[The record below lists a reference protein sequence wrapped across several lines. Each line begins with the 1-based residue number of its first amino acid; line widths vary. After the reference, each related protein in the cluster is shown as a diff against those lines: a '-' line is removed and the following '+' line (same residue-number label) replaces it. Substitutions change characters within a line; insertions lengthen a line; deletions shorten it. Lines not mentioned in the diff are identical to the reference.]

1 MSGLSGD
8 HGGFCTGMYL
18 CSLLSSTI
26 VARNNRKPCVP
37 SSTFHGENA
46 ALRQFPFKALSRP
59 GDADTVMPPSLNAP
73 EPEPDPYP
81 FRFRIT

>member
-8 HGGFCTGMYL
+8 HGGFCAGMYL

-37 SSTFHGENA
+37 SSTFQRAVFGGENA
-46 ALRQFPFKALSRP
+46 ALRQFPFKALRP
-59 GDADTVMPPSLNAP
+59 KADQVTLTQ
-73 EPEPDPYP
+73 PDVSFP
-81 FRFRIT
+81 